1 MMFNQRKK
9 MSPSPHAVSGVLV
22 FSQRGSFKERKQK
35 EILSGL
41 FALAGIALIA
51 ASLVATQANAQSAQ
65 EKADQLQQEIKL
77 AEEAKDA
84 EKKCGTKI
92 ETEIDWKAFE
102 KGKWREKRYSLYSY
116 CANAVEALESL
127 CIGKR
132 SKKYIKANVK
142 KVRCTLAKEGKRGMK
157 KKGKV
162 LLFSMDPAASN
173 NAQWARGAALD
184 TL

>member
-1 MMFNQRKK
+1 MLKQQTK
-9 MSPSPHAVSGVLV
+9 SSSSSHPVSGVFV
-22 FSQRGSFKERKQK
+22 FSQSDSFGQRKQK

-41 FALAGIALIA
+41 FALAGVALLA

-77 AEEAKDA
+77 AEAAEGA

-92 ETEIDWKAFE
+92 ATEIDWKAFE

-132 SKKYIKANVK
+132 SKKYVKANVK
-142 KVRCTLAKEGKRGMK
+142 KVRCTLADEGKRGMK
-157 KKGKV
+157 KKGKL
-162 LLFSMDPAASN
+162 LLFSMDPSASN
-173 NAQWARGAALD
+173 NAQWARGAVLD